1 MNLSAG
7 RSLVREG
14 RLPSAPLDTLSPPA
28 TEAVRAWAARAVPAA
43 AAEGAAGGAAG
54 GAAPPTP
61 ALLSPDTPASAP
73 PQLAP
78 SADLVSPPTAELRET
93 SGDNQRTEA
102 RLLVPFPPPAALLS
116 PASSLQLG
124 DVRSPD
130 SELRRQSADREPQT

>member
-1 MNLSAG
+1 MIFQTRVEVVLK
-7 RSLVREG
+7 VR
-14 RLPSAPLDTLSPPA
+14 
-28 TEAVRAWAARAVPAA
+28 
-43 AAEGAAGGAAG
+43 
-54 GAAPPTP
+54 
-61 ALLSPDTPASAP
+61 
-73 PQLAP
+73 

-102 RLLVPFPPPAALLS
+102 GLLVPFPPPAALLS